1 MMATS
6 AARTDIMLKH
16 SFLNDYSEGAH
27 PRVLQLLASS
37 NLTQEPGY
45 GEDSL
50 SLQAA
55 DLLRAA
61 TGNADADVHLVSGGT
76 QANLIALASMLR
88 PYESIIAADSAHILV
103 HETGAIEAT
112 GHKISGV
119 PSSDGKLVPDQVRA
133 VVAQHSDEHMVSP
146 RVVYLSQATEFG
158 TIYSKAELTA
168 LSSTCRELGLYLYLD
183 GARIAPALV
192 SGAADMTLP
201 ELASLVDMLYIGGTK
216 NGALLG
222 EALVINAPA
231 LKDHFRFHL
240 KQRGALLAKGRL
252 LGAQFVALFD
262 GDLYFALARH
272 ANAMAMRLADGLRA
286 SGASFLTEPVTN
298 QVFPILTD
306 ARIDALRAH
315 YRFHVWTRVDPGHS
329 AIRLV
334 TSWATPDEAVDG
346 FLVDFA
352 ATSA

>member
-1 MMATS
+1 
-6 AARTDIMLKH
+6 MLKH

-27 PRVLQLLASS
+27 PRVLQLLTRS

-50 SLQAA
+50 SLRAG

-88 PYESIIAADSAHILV
+88 PYESIIAAESAHILV

-119 PSSDGKLVPDQVRA
+119 PTSDGKLLPDQVRA
-133 VVAQHSDEHMVSP
+133 VVAQHGDEHMVSP

-158 TIYSKAELTA
+158 TIYSKAELSA

-192 SGAADMTLP
+192 SAASDMTLQ
-201 ELASLVDMLYIGGTK
+201 ELAALVDMLYIGGTK

-252 LGAQFVALFD
+252 LGAQFVALFED
-262 GDLYFALARH
+262 GLYFELARH
-272 ANAMAMRLADGLRA
+272 ANAMATRLADGLRA
-286 SGASFLTEPVTN
+286 SGAAFLTEPVTN
-298 QVFPILTD
+298 QVFPILAD
-306 ARIDALRAH
+306 GLIESLREH
-315 YRFHVWTRVDPGHS
+315 YSFHVWTRVDAGRS

-346 FLVDFA
+346 FLADFA
-352 ATSA
+352 RTSA

>member
-1 MMATS
+1 MMATN
-6 AARTDIMLKH
+6 AARPHPMLKH

-27 PRVLQLLASS
+27 PRVLELLASS
-37 NLTQEPGY
+37 NLKQEPGY

-50 SLQAA
+50 SRQAA

-88 PYESIIAADSAHILV
+88 PFESIIAADSAHILV

-119 PSSDGKLVPDQVRA
+119 PSSEGKLAPDQVRA

-158 TIYSKAELTA
+158 TIYSKAELSA

-192 SGAADMTLP
+192 SAAADMTLP

-262 GDLYFALARH
+262 GDLYFELARH
-272 ANAMAMRLADGLRA
+272 ANAMATRLADGLRA
-286 SGASFLTEPVTN
+286 SGAAFLTEPVTN

-306 ARIDALRAH
+306 VQIDALRAH
-315 YRFHVWTRVDPGHS
+315 YSFHVWTRVDPRRS

-334 TSWATPDEAVDG
+334 TSWATPDEAVRG
-346 FLVDFA
+346 FLADFA
-352 ATSA
+352 RTSA

>member
-1 MMATS
+1 
-6 AARTDIMLKH
+6 MLKH

-37 NLTQEPGY
+37 NLVQEPGY

-119 PSSDGKLVPDQVRA
+119 PTSDGKLRPDQVHT

-158 TIYSKAELTA
+158 TIYSKAELAA

-192 SGAADMTLP
+192 SAASDMTLP

-252 LGAQFVALFD
+252 LGAQFVALFE
-262 GDLYFALARH
+262 GDLYFDLARH

-286 SGASFLTEPVTN
+286 SGATFLTEPVTN
-298 QVFPILTD
+298 QVFPILPD
-306 ARIDALRAH
+306 ALIDALRAR
-315 YRFHVWTRVDPGHS
+315 YSFHVWTRVDPRRS

-334 TSWATPDEAVDG
+334 TSWATPAEAVDG
-346 FLVDFA
+346 FLADFNG
-352 ATSA
+352 TSA